1 MYVQGRFQPVL
12 VIERSFDRV
21 VSVPTPSTCMYSSLH
36 VGEQLRQ
43 AEEGGWVGAP
53 VAPCLASYG
62 GQELRSTCSVM
73 STAEERK
80 KKKGKKK
87 IFPSIISQPS
97 SGNMPIAE
105 FGRCM

>member
-80 KKKGKKK
+80 RKKEKRK
-87 IFPSIISQPS
+87 IFHPSFPNQAAGIC
-97 SGNMPIAE
+97 
-105 FGRCM
+105 R